1 MRLIPLVI
9 FCTLTMPAFSQKES
23 AFTKFGKISLANFEK
38 KVYAID
44 SGANAVVLSDIGSTS
59 LEGNS
64 KGWFSLVSRK
74 HKVVHILNKNGYDE
88 ANVEVLLYTNGSEEE
103 KLDRVKAVTYNLENG
118 KVVETSLE
126 KSAIFKEKI
135 NKNRL
140 VKKFTMPNV
149 KEGCIIE
156 YDYQVT
162 SDFIDNLDPWLFQ
175 SSTSPTLWSEFT
187 FTVPEFFTYNFLS
200 RGFHSIDINERKDRT
215 ASFTVRQTQ
224 TASSTE
230 SYNFTAGVTD
240 YRWVM
245 KDVPELKRESF
256 TSSIRNHMSRM
267 EFQLASKQYPLEPY
281 NYRTS
286 WTELTKGLLKSESF
300 GSILNNSNNW
310 LSDDIKP
317 VYASVSSGEEKA
329 KKIYNYVRDNFSCT
343 GSAGYIWMDQS
354 LKNVLK
360 TKKGTVSE
368 INLLLTTMLRYSGL
382 DATPV
387 ILSTT
392 KHGYAMEYSPMTSS
406 FDYVIVQMQ
415 DNGKTYYLDAS
426 DNQLGFNKLPLEC
439 YNGHARLVNENAD
452 PLVFSPDSLTESKTT
467 LLIINNDENGKWKGR
482 MSQTPGYYGSYDIRE
497 KVKDKG
503 KEEFFKDVEKA
514 FGLDIKIVSPS
525 IDSLKNYEAPVS
537 LHYDVEFMN
546 NGESTIYV
554 NPMFGEG
561 YKKNLFTAAERY
573 YPVEMPYVMD
583 ETYVLSMEVPK
594 GYEVDELPKQM
605 IAKVDEEGSGLFEYR
620 ISHSMGRISFRCRI
634 KFNRSLYMPEE
645 YANLREFFNMVV
657 SKQNEQIVLKKKI

>member
-1 MRLIPLVI
+1 MRLILLMI
-9 FCTLTMPAFSQKES
+9 ACTLALSAFCQKES
-23 AFTKFGKISLANFEK
+23 PFTKFGKISPLNFET

-44 SGANAVVLSDIGSTS
+44 SGANAVVLSDIGSAA

-64 KGWFSLVSRK
+64 KGWFSLVTRR

-88 ANVEVLLYTNGSEEE
+88 ANVEVHLYTNGSEEE
-103 KLDRVKAVTYNLENG
+103 KLDKVKAVTYNLVNG

-149 KEGCIIE
+149 KEGSIIE
-156 YDYQVT
+156 FDYQVT
-162 SDFIDNLDPWLFQ
+162 SDYISNLDPWLFQ
-175 SSTSPTLWSEFT
+175 SSTAPTLWSEFL
-187 FTVPEFFTYNFLS
+187 FTVPEFFSYNFLS

-215 ASFTVRQTQ
+215 SNFTVRQTQ
-224 TASSTE
+224 NTSSTE
-230 SYNFTAGVTD
+230 TYNFSAGVTD
-240 YRWVM
+240 FRWVM
-245 KDVPELKRESF
+245 KDVPELKEESF

-267 EFQLASKQYPLEPY
+267 EFQLASTQYPLEVH

-286 WTELTKGLLKSESF
+286 WTELTKGLLANESF

-317 VYASVSSGEEKA
+317 VYASVNSGEEKA
-329 KKIYNYVRDNFSCT
+329 KRIYEYVRDNFSCT
-343 GSAGYIWMDQS
+343 GNAGYIYMDQS

-360 TKKGTVSE
+360 TKKGSVAE
-368 INLLLTTMLRYSGL
+368 INLLLTVMLRYSGL

-392 KHGYAMEYSPMTSS
+392 KHGYAIEYSPMTSS
-406 FDYVIVQMQ
+406 FDYVIVQLQ
-415 DNGKTYYLDAS
+415 DNGKTYYLDAT
-426 DNQLGFNKLPLEC
+426 DNQLGFNRLPMNC
-439 YNGHARLVNENAD
+439 YNGHARLVNESAD
-452 PLVFSPDSLTESKTT
+452 PLVFSPDSLSETKTS
-467 LLIINNDENGKWKGR
+467 LLIINNDEKGKWRGR
-482 MSQTPGYYGSYDIRE
+482 MSQTPGYYGSLDIRE
-497 KVKDKG
+497 KVQAKG

-514 FGLDIKIVSPS
+514 FGLDLKIVSPS
-525 IDSLKNYEAPVS
+525 IDSLKNYEHPVS

-546 NGESTIYV
+546 NGESTIYI
-554 NPMFGEG
+554 NPLFGEG

-573 YPVEMPYVMD
+573 YPVEMPYAMD
-583 ETYVLSMEVPK
+583 ETFVLSMEVPK

-605 IAKVDEEGSGLFEYR
+605 IAKVDEEGSGFFEYR
-620 ISHSMGRISFRCRI
+620 ISHSMGRISFRCRL
-634 KFNRSLYMPEE
+634 KFTRTLFMPEE
-645 YANLREFFNMVV
+645 YPNLREFFNMVV
-657 SKQNEQIVLKKKI
+657 SKQNEQIVLKKKV

>member
-9 FCTLTMPAFSQKES
+9 FCTLTLPAFSQKES
-23 AFTKFGKISLANFEK
+23 SFTKFGKISASTFAT
-38 KVYAID
+38 KVYPID
-44 SGANAVVLSDIGSTS
+44 SSANAVVLSDIGSAS

-64 KGWFSLVSRK
+64 KGWFSLVTRK

-88 ANVEVLLYTNGSEEE
+88 ANVEIHLYTNGSDEE
-103 KLDRVKAVTYNLENG
+103 KLDKVKAVTYNLENG

-126 KSAIFKEKI
+126 KSAVFKEKI
-135 NKNRL
+135 NKNRV

-149 KEGCIIE
+149 KEGSIIE
-156 YDYQVT
+156 FDYQVT
-162 SDFIDNLDPWLFQ
+162 SDYIGNLDPWLFQ
-175 SSTSPTLWSEFT
+175 STSSPTLWSEFV
-187 FTVPEFFTYNFLS
+187 FSVPEFFSYNFLS
-200 RGFHSIDINERKDRT
+200 RGFHGIDINERKDRT

-230 SYNFTAGVTD
+230 SFNFNAGVTD
-240 YRWVM
+240 FRWVM
-245 KDVPELKRESF
+245 KDVPELKTESF
-256 TSSIRNHMSRM
+256 TSSIMNHISRM
-267 EFQLASKQYPLEPY
+267 EFQLASKQYPLEVQ

-286 WTELTKGLLKSESF
+286 WTELTKGLLQNESF

-317 VYASVSSGEEKA
+317 VYASVNSGEEKA
-329 KKIYNYVRDNFSCT
+329 RKLYNYVRDNFSCT
-343 GSAGYIWMDQS
+343 GKSGYIYMDQS

-360 TKKGTVSE
+360 TKKGTVAE

-392 KHGYAMEYSPMTSS
+392 KHGYAIEYSPMTSS
-406 FDYVIVQMQ
+406 FDYVIVQLK
-415 DNGKTYYLDAS
+415 DNGRVFYLDAS
-426 DNQLGFNKLPLEC
+426 DNLLGFNKLPLDC
-439 YNGHARLVNENAD
+439 YNGHARVVNETAD
-452 PLVFSPDSLTESKTT
+452 AVHFSPDSLTESKTT

-482 MSQTPGYYGSYDIRE
+482 VSQTPGYYGSYDIRE

-503 KEEFFKDVEKA
+503 KEEFFKEVEKA
-514 FGLDIKIVSPS
+514 FGLDIKILSPS
-525 IDSLKNYEAPVS
+525 IDSLKNYETPVA
-537 LHYDVEFMN
+537 LHYDVEFLT

-573 YPVEMPYVMD
+573 YPVEMPYTMD
-583 ETYVLSMEVPK
+583 ETFVLSMEVPK

-620 ISHSMGRISFRCRI
+620 ISNSQGRISFRCRI
-634 KFNRSLYMPEE
+634 KFNRSLYLPEE
-645 YANLREFFNMVV
+645 YPNLREFFNMVV
-657 SKQNEQIVLKKKI
+657 SKQSEQIVLKKKI